1 MASPIGPPTARG
13 LTMLD
18 ERPRRT
24 PDHASPQT
32 LTVFVDDEPV
42 SADSVWHPGDT
53 VTTALSWLD
62 EQQLPAEL
70 RSLAEEV
77 ESRPNGVGRGVFYVD
92 RYPGFSPQP
101 VLSVS
106 GVVATIEVAANLE
119 LHTDQGWKLLPAN
132 VQMWDVPDTGTWRMP
147 NRQYSVPGTSGDLRF
162 VEQHEFVERY
172 GVTTPTFRRDSRYFR
187 VVVLLSLRSRKW
199 CDPDLVERVD
209 HGNVDGRFG

>member
-1 MASPIGPPTARG
+1 MLQARIVCCKVTPHPMASPIGPPTARG
-13 LTMLD
+13 LTMP
-18 ERPRRT
+18 E
-24 PDHASPQT
+24 HASPQT

-42 SADSVWHPGDT
+42 SANSVWHPGDT

-77 ESRPNGVGRGVFYVD
+77 GSRPNGVGRGVFYVD

-101 VLSVS
+101 IRSVN
-106 GVVATIEVAANLE
+106 GVVATIEVVANLE
-119 LHTDQGWKLLPAN
+119 LHTDHGWKLLPDT

-147 NRQYSVPGTSGDLRF
+147 NRQYSVPGTSGDLQF

-172 GVTTPTFRRDSRYFR
+172 GVATPTFRRDSRHFR
-187 VVVLLSLRSRKW
+187 VVVLL
-199 CDPDLVERVD
+199 
-209 HGNVDGRFG
+209 